1 MLKPD
6 SVYGYAKHD
15 DVEEAMNRRL
25 AAVNTRKVTEVAI
38 LLGEAMA
45 ALSDINQSIPVQSR
59 HRHLVANAL
68 ENFANGS

>member
-6 SVYGYAKHD
+6 SVYGYASHD
-15 DVEEAMNRRL
+15 DVEEAMTQRL
-25 AAVNTRKVTEVAI
+25 ASAMSKKDLAIIASEAV
-38 LLGEAMA
+38 A

-59 HRHLVANAL
+59 HRHLVAGGL